1 MSRYHTRIIIVP
13 VIVDYSKQHGDN
25 GGTRG
30 DQTAAAVLSESYLK
44 LVKQLLNSFSRIV
57 ITVDVHDLLILDQSS
72 STNLDLFDKTR
83 NQWKSSMILEWILRE
98 TNPNSYT
105 TILAICDFDA
115 YSNGFNFVFGEA
127 QMGGRVGAIY
137 LSRLRQEFH
146 GHISDSDL
154 FQQRITKEVVHELGH
169 LFRLSH
175 CERRNCVMHF
185 SNSLKDTDFKGY
197 DFCDRCTVLLF
208 NMHQ

>member
-1 MSRYHTRIIIVP
+1 M
-13 VIVDYSKQHGDN
+13 
-25 GGTRG
+25 
-30 DQTAAAVLSESYLK
+30 SESYLK